1 MSALVNELILEN
13 KGTFENKR
21 VNNIYEYGVYGKTM
35 RHKLYASDK
44 KERYFHL
51 YHSISKESAERIE
64 IENRI
69 NQMTQYLKKYQNK
82 VKEFNKLMRKSMIR
96 NCVMQVLILSLK
108 SALRFEERM
117 R

>member
-1 MSALVNELILEN
+1 MNMEFTERQYGTNCMQVN
-13 KGTFENKR
+13 
-21 VNNIYEYGVYGKTM
+21 
-35 RHKLYASDK
+35 K

-82 VKEFNKLMRKSMIR
+82 VR
-96 NCVMQVLILSLK
+96 NSVLDLRSILTFIMMKRARLLYYQK
-108 SALRFEERM
+108 NGAVW
-117 R
+117 